1 MTPTPILRTAL
12 CPVTSPVAA
21 LHRRPRPPRP
31 STLAYS
37 LTLPGEPHCAAV
49 ARTAVRSALHVHH
62 LDPYAD
68 FAALVT
74 GELIG
79 AAVKSTPGEDLYL
92 SLRYRDAALRIVLWD
107 QHPRHRDP
115 TAIVLCEERR
125 TRSLWLLAALVD
137 DCGGTWGSAE
147 AQAPPHRGTK
157 SWAVLPCKG
166 LETPVPRA

>member
-1 MTPTPILRTAL
+1 M
-12 CPVTSPVAA
+12 
-21 LHRRPRPPRP
+21 
-31 STLAYS
+31 
-37 LTLPGEPHCAAV
+37 
-49 ARTAVRSALHVHH
+49 RSALHAHH

-68 FAALVT
+68 LAALAA

-79 AAVKSTPGEDLYL
+79 AAVKLTPGEDLYL

-115 TAIVLCEERR
+115 AALVLCEERR

-137 DCGGTWGSAE
+137 DCGGAWGSAE

-166 LETPVPRA
+166 LEAPVPRD